1 MKKGKD
7 KCEILKMIR
16 KYVAKKYGLD
26 YEPSECTHEG
36 SCKVV
41 VSSVMR
47 SFMLFRSSLKRR
59 VLTPLLLTRLF
70 RNWLRSL
77 PIRV

>member
-36 SCKVV
+36 SCMGSCLKCDG
-41 VSSVMR
+41 R
-47 SFMLFRSSLKRR
+47 FMLFRSSLKRR